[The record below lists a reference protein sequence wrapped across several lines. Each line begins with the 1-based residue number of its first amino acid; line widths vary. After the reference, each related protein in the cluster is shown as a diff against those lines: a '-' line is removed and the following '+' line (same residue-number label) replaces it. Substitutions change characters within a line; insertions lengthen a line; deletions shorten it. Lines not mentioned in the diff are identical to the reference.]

1 MPGCSMLRR
10 APPRARRGF
19 RSCRT
24 AYISKLSNR
33 FLRCGPR
40 MRSIART
47 LSRRGIRFYCGRRN
61 SAMSEPHMN
70 RRRLLK
76 AGSAALFWAGI
87 SGRLF
92 AAPAGGPRFLL
103 VFLRG
108 RYDATNFLIPYSSGF
123 YYEARPNIAIAKP
136 DPASNPSA
144 LALDADWA
152 LAPAVR
158 ESIGSMYLQR
168 QVAFVPFAGTEDLSR
183 SHFETQD
190 SIELGQPLSG
200 SRNYRSGFLARLS
213 ETLTGPARAN
223 SSIAFT
229 EALPLTFEGAATVP
243 NLSLKNVGKPPF
255 DERQARI
262 LSDMYAGHHL
272 ESAVGNGLELRHEV
286 AQEMAEEMNAANR
299 DAINTKGFELEA
311 ERMGRLMRDKYRI
324 GFIDV
329 GGWDTHVGEGGA
341 QGALPTNLSG
351 LARGLQAFSQSLGFE
366 WDNTVVVVLSEFG
379 RTFRENG
386 NRGTDHGHGTV
397 YWVLG
402 GSISGGSIVGERR
415 PLAQNT
421 LFQDRDFPVL
431 NDYRAVLGGLFRSLW
446 GLSADQS
453 ANIFQQVAPVD
464 LKLV

>member
-1 MPGCSMLRR
+1 MKRRHALKLGC
-10 APPRARRGF
+10 
-19 RSCRT
+19 
-24 AYISKLSNR
+24 
-33 FLRCGPR
+33 
-40 MRSIART
+40 
-47 LSRRGIRFYCGRRN
+47 
-61 SAMSEPHMN
+61 
-70 RRRLLK
+70 
-76 AGSAALFWAGI
+76 AALLGGAGI

-92 AAPAGGPRFLL
+92 AAPTSGARFLL

-108 RYDATNFLIPYSSGF
+108 GYDSTNLLIPYSSSF

-136 DPASNPSA
+136 DPASNTSA

-158 ESIGSMYLQR
+158 ESIGSMYLQA

-190 SIELGQPLSG
+190 SIELGQPLGG
-200 SRNYRSGFLARLS
+200 SRNYRSGFLGRLS
-213 ETLTGPARAN
+213 ETLTGPAHPNA
-223 SSIAFT
+223 SIAFT
-229 EALPLTFEGAATVP
+229 DALPLSFEGAATVP

-262 LSDMYAGHHL
+262 LSNMYAGHHL
-272 ESAVGNGLELRHEV
+272 EAAVKNGLELRHEV
-286 AQEMAEEMNAANR
+286 AAEMADEMKAANR
-299 DAINTKGFELEA
+299 DAITPKGFELEA

-351 LARGLQAFSQSLGFE
+351 LARGLQAFSQSLGTE
-366 WDNTVVVVLSEFG
+366 WNNTVVVVLSEFG
-379 RTFRENG
+379 RTFRDNG
-386 NRGTDHGHGTV
+386 DHGTDHGHGTV

-402 GSISGGSIVGERR
+402 GAVNGGVIAGTQQTVSR
-415 PLAQNT
+415 AT

-446 GLSADQS
+446 ALSPAQD
-453 ANIFQQVAPVD
+453 
-464 LKLV
+464 